1 MDDLPDTPARQG
13 RAARTNPANQYE
25 PLHVNHDPAALDDD
39 ELRQIDTKYLSD
51 PSQSI
56 LSENE
61 SPDVPFTYS
70 VNPYRGCEHGCVYC
84 LSGDTLIL
92 MGDGRT
98 KPLSEIKVGD
108 TIYGTKREGWYRRYV
123 RTRVLD
129 HWSTERFAY
138 RITLND
144 GTRLVASADHRF
156 LTDRGWKFVTG
167 AESGPRQRPHL
178 TTNNKLMGVGA
189 LSSTP
194 PSTASYRQ
202 GYLCGMI
209 RGDGHLGTYSYDR
222 EGRSRSRQW
231 HFRLALADEQALSR
245 TSAYLEK
252 IGIETNQFQ
261 FQEPTAQS
269 DEMTGIRSHARSS
282 VHAIHQEIAWPLC
295 RSNHWKRGFLAGL
308 FDAEGSYSEGILRIS
323 NTSQDLLKH
332 LESSLRTFGFSLTW
346 EESRKES
353 STVHTARIL
362 GGLSEHLRFFH
373 LVDPAIRRKTKIEG
387 HALKSDADLGVAQVE
402 PLNDVQ
408 PMYDITTGT
417 GDFIA
422 NGIVSHN
429 CYARPTHE
437 YLGFSAGLDF
447 ESRILVKTDAHSLLA
462 DAFQSDSWSG
472 TPICLSGNTDPYQP
486 VERDLEITR
495 ALLQVC
501 QQHRNPVRL
510 ITKNGLVTRD
520 VDLLE
525 EMAAWNGAHVTIS
538 LTTLDNELAGAME
551 PRAARPPLRLKA
563 IGACADAGIPVNV
576 NVAPIIPGLTDEEVP
591 RILEAAADR
600 GARSAA
606 YTMLRLPGAVQE
618 VFVDWLDRHAPNK
631 KDRVLRRLRSL
642 RGDDMDDTEFGV
654 RMTGDGIWADTL
666 GDLFQLARRKH
677 ELDGSLPPLNTDAFR
692 PRPGGQIGLFE
703 DANPDDS

>member
-1 MDDLPDTPARQG
+1 MDDLPETPARQG

-25 PLHVNHDPAALDDD
+25 PLHVDHDPEALDDD

-70 VNPYRGCEHGCVYC
+70 VNPYRGCEHGCPY
-84 LSGDTLIL
+84 
-92 MGDGRT
+92 
-98 KPLSEIKVGD
+98 
-108 TIYGTKREGWYRRYV
+108 
-123 RTRVLD
+123 
-129 HWSTERFAY
+129 
-138 RITLND
+138 
-144 GTRLVASADHRF
+144 
-156 LTDRGWKFVTG
+156 
-167 AESGPRQRPHL
+167 
-178 TTNNKLMGVGA
+178 
-189 LSSTP
+189 
-194 PSTASYRQ
+194 
-202 GYLCGMI
+202 
-209 RGDGHLGTYSYDR
+209 
-222 EGRSRSRQW
+222 
-231 HFRLALADEQALSR
+231 
-245 TSAYLEK
+245 
-252 IGIETNQFQ
+252 
-261 FQEPTAQS
+261 
-269 DEMTGIRSHARSS
+269 
-282 VHAIHQEIAWPLC
+282 
-295 RSNHWKRGFLAGL
+295 
-308 FDAEGSYSEGILRIS
+308 
-323 NTSQDLLKH
+323 
-332 LESSLRTFGFSLTW
+332 
-346 EESRKES
+346 
-353 STVHTARIL
+353 
-362 GGLSEHLRFFH
+362 
-373 LVDPAIRRKTKIEG
+373 
-387 HALKSDADLGVAQVE
+387 
-402 PLNDVQ
+402 
-408 PMYDITTGT
+408 
-417 GDFIA
+417 
-422 NGIVSHN
+422 

-447 ESRILVKTDAHSLLA
+447 ESRILVKTEAPSLLT
-462 DAFQSDSWSG
+462 DAFQNDSWSG
-472 TPICLSGNTDPYQP
+472 APICLSGNTDPYQP

-538 LTTLDNELAGAME
+538 LTTLDNDLAGAME

-563 IGACADAGIPVNV
+563 IKACADAGIPVKV

-654 RMTGDGIWADTL
+654 RMTGDGIWADTI

-677 ELDGSLPPLNTDAFR
+677 DLDGGLTPLNTDAFR

-703 DANPDDS
+703 DASPDDS